1 MRSLRDLLIYHLD
14 DMDDVMEQASL
25 ALLAF
30 WSFLPLTPPSFAIC
44 SLGCLRTRLLP
55 HAQVSITCCS
65 AAGEGARATGV
76 RCRQEGVSGDCAAG
90 GEGCAWRAHQQ
101 DGPQFCKALPHGV
114 HLGACNAS
122 GTLFRAIIVR
132 LKPPH
137 ASCPLWLRR
146 LGPTLTLTF
155 TSTLIPPPAPKA
167 VRGKPM
173 SGEEVDLLY
182 RVFDT
187 NKDGF
192 LELSG
197 APSPLLP
204 ARWHKPRDG

>member
-1 MRSLRDLLIYHLD
+1 MASTWKRKLLPAHCI
-14 DMDDVMEQASL
+14 A
-25 ALLAF
+25 
-30 WSFLPLTPPSFAIC
+30 
-44 SLGCLRTRLLP
+44 RLLP
-55 HAQVSITCCS
+55 PTRTFKATARESCTLPRAQ
-65 AAGEGARATGV
+65 
-76 RCRQEGVSGDCAAG
+76 
-90 GEGCAWRAHQQ
+90 
-101 DGPQFCKALPHGV
+101 
-114 HLGACNAS
+114 
-122 GTLFRAIIVR
+122 
-132 LKPPH
+132 
-137 ASCPLWLRR
+137 
-146 LGPTLTLTF
+146 
-155 TSTLIPPPAPKA
+155 A